1 MAFPGLNFR
10 GVRLKNREH
19 YVNDCLKVG
28 HAEELRPWYIRSLG
42 NRQEMKKSSKY
53 CYYISKGNCLCLRS
67 AFQTLKNCCIYYL
80 IAYSAGTHH
89 FIHLSLSHTHT
100 HFLDHFWD
108 ISFIVA
114 LIKADCDI
122 LLNSA
127 PIKTWHCLKHYQMM
141 LSSVR
146 ALVLRPSIFIKEQV
160 PIFLLQRWNCKVA
173 SLFTGMW

>member
-1 MAFPGLNFR
+1 MVLLPKFLY
-10 GVRLKNREH
+10 VQEH

-28 HAEELRPWYIRSLG
+28 HAEELRPWCIYSLG

-53 CYYISKGNCLCLRS
+53 CYYISKGNCLCLHS
-67 AFQTLKNCCIYYL
+67 AFQTLKNCCNTISLL
-80 IAYSAGTHH
+80 IQQVLNISS
-89 FIHLSLSHTHT
+89 ISLSLSLTHT
-100 HFLDHFWD
+100 FWIISAE
-108 ISFIVA
+108 ISFTVA

-160 PIFLLQRWNCKVA
+160 PIFL
-173 SLFTGMW
+173 F

>member
-1 MAFPGLNFR
+1 MPKSFFFFFNQGIKPNTADISPNFFMY
-10 GVRLKNREH
+10 REH

-100 HFLDHFWD
+100 LFGSFLRY
-108 ISFIVA
+108 
-114 LIKADCDI
+114 
-122 LLNSA
+122 LLYSGLD
-127 PIKTWHCLKHYQMM
+127 K
-141 LSSVR
+141 S
-146 ALVLRPSIFIKEQV
+146 
-160 PIFLLQRWNCKVA
+160 
-173 SLFTGMW
+173 